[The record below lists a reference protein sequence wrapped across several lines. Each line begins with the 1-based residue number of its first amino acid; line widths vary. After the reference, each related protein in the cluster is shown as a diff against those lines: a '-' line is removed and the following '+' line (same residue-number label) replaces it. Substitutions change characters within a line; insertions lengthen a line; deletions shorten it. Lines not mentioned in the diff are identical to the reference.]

1 MVLES
6 ARTRENRRRA
16 REASEPSLE
25 EGFLLRAAR
34 RSTNRRKAAAA
45 PAADAQ
51 RVLEFACECVN
62 GKCER
67 SVRVPLYVYERIL
80 EADGQYLLQTGHH
93 ASPRY
98 RTIVAFGVTTIE
110 EQI

>member
-6 ARTRENRRRA
+6 AKTRENRRLARA
-16 REASEPSLE
+16 ASEPSLE
-25 EGFLLRAAR
+25 EGLTFRAAR
-34 RSTNRRKAAAA
+34 RSANRRRAAAA
-45 PAADAQ
+45 SVKDPQ
-51 RVLEFACECVN
+51 HLVELACECVD
-62 GKCER
+62 GSCER
-67 SVRVPLYVYERIL
+67 SLRVPLYVYERIL

>member
-16 REASEPSLE
+16 REDSEPSLE
-25 EGFLLRAAR
+25 EGLTFRAAR
-34 RSTNRRKAAAA
+34 RSANRRKAAAA
-45 PAADAQ
+45 PAKDAK
-51 RVLEFACECVN
+51 RLLELECECVN
-62 GKCER
+62 ASCER
-67 SVRVPLYVYERIL
+67 SLQVPLYVYERIL
-80 EADGQYLLQTGHH
+80 EANGQYLLQTGHH

-98 RTIVAFGVTTIE
+98 RTIVAFGLTTIE